1 MFEIVISS
9 SSNSDNKGID
19 DYHDTS
25 SRSSSDSS
33 SSRDSSSEGNMTDEQ
48 YMFKV
53 PRIPLENF
61 QEELRMR
68 VASAS

>member
-1 MFEIVISS
+1 MSEIVVSL
-9 SSNSDNKGID
+9 SSNSDNKGIN

-33 SSRDSSSEGNMTDEQ
+33 SEGNMTDEQ
-48 YMFKV
+48 YTFEV